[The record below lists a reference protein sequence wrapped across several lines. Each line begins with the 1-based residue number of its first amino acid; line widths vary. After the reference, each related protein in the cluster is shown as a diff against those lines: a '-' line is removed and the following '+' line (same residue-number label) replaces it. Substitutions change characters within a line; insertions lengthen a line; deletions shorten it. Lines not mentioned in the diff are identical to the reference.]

1 MKFNIFPTCFFTT
14 KYKIA
19 PNKLKYGTQHCFN
32 SFVTRSFWSKFLVK
46 SVSIP
51 LLSFT
56 LRHFHKSSPTLL
68 KELNLLVLPLIR
80 SMPKHLSEMNI
91 GLDSALNL
99 PTFHYFD
106 GFGFD
111 NFCLTSVSSEIS
123 DLYEISDLLLFVSYF
138 ASQSKRINFAISFFM
153 CCVN

>member
-1 MKFNIFPTCFFTT
+1 MFF
-14 KYKIA
+14 YNKIQNRA
-19 PNKLKYGTQHCFN
+19 QQAKIWNQHSFN

-68 KELNLLVLPLIR
+68 KKLNLLVLPPIR

-153 CCVN
+153 CVVQIKTL